1 MQNRP
6 TAVELAEA
14 VRSFLENEIG
24 PALVDPRLRFRTLV
38 AANAL
43 SILGRDLA
51 LGPELLRQ
59 EVELLSKLLDMKGDV
74 LALNVE
80 LCRRIRRGEPPSGT
94 LQVLRQ
100 IADLK
105 LRISSPKYLERGP

>member
-6 TAVELAEA
+6 TAVELSEA

-24 PALVDPRLRFRTLV
+24 PALQDPRLRFRTLV

-43 SILGRDLA
+43 SILGRDLT

-59 EVELLSKLLDMKGDV
+59 EVELLSRLLRMEGD
-74 LALNVE
+74 APTLNAE
-80 LCRRIRRGEPPSGT
+80 LCRRIRQGEPPGGT
-94 LQVLRQ
+94 LQALRH

-105 LRISSPKYLERGP
+105 LRISSPRYLEGEP